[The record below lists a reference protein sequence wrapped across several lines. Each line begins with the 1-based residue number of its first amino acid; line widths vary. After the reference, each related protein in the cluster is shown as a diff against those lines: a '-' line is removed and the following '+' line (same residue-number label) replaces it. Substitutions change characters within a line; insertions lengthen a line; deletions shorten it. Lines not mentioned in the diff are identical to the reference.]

1 MKPLIS
7 LFLLFMGY
15 TAVGQQKLNLPLKK
29 QLDSAMLLDQK
40 YREILT
46 LLMDPKQRDS
56 VAKRLSLTVQQANGH
71 YWKLQNKADSAN
83 VVFVEA
89 VFKKYGYP
97 GKSLVGEP
105 TNEAAWYIIQHS
117 SKINQ
122 YMPLIKATAEKG
134 ELPFNLYAKM
144 LDRQLMNEGKE
155 QIYGTQAFCGKLKN
169 GKDMGCFIWPIKDA
183 SGVNARRKKA
193 GFDQTVEQNAK
204 RLDVDYKVIKISEVE

>member
-1 MKPLIS
+1 MKSLIL

-29 QLDSAMLLDQK
+29 QLDSAMVLDQK

-56 VAKRLSLTVQQANGH
+56 AAKRLSLTVEQANAH

-122 YMPLIKATAEKG
+122 YMPLIKAAAEKQ

-144 LDRQLMNEGKE
+144 LDRQLMDEGKE
-155 QIYGTQAFCGKLKN
+155 QIYGTQAVCRPLKN
-169 GKDMGCFIWPIKDA
+169 GKDIGCFIWPIKNA
-183 SGVNARRKKA
+183 AGVNARRKKA
-193 GFDQTVEQNAK
+193 GFDLTVEQNAQK
-204 RLDVDYKVIKISEVE
+204 LDVAYKVIKIEEVK

>member
-1 MKPLIS
+1 MKPLIL
-7 LFLLFMGY
+7 LFLLFMGG

-29 QLDSAMLLDQK
+29 QLDSALVLDQK

-56 VAKRLSLTVQQANGH
+56 VAKRLSLTVLQANGH
-71 YWKLQNKADSAN
+71 YWKLQNQVDSAN
-83 VVFVEA
+83 IVFVEA
-89 VFKKYGYP
+89 VFKRYGYP

-105 TNEAAWYIIQHS
+105 TNEVAWSIIQHS

-122 YMPLIKATAEKG
+122 YMPLIKAAAEKQ
-134 ELPFNLYAKM
+134 ELPFSLYAKM

-155 QIYGTQAFCGKLKN
+155 QIYGTQAVCRPLKN
-169 GKDMGCFIWPIKDA
+169 GKNIGCFIWPIKDPT
-183 SGVNARRKKA
+183 GVNARRKKA

-204 RLDVDYKVIKISEVE
+204 RLDVDYKVIRIEEVR